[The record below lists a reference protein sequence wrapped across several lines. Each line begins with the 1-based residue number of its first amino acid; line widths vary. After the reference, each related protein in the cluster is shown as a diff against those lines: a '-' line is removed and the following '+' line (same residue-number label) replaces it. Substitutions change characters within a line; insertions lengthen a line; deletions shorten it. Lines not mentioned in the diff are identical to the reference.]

1 MDMKFDA
8 QAESFRAEVRSFVES
23 NLPDDI
29 RAKVSEE
36 EMILP
41 REMMQR
47 WHHALYK
54 KGWGCPSWPIEHGG
68 AGWSD
73 EQHYLFE
80 REIALADA
88 PRPIPYGVVMLA
100 PCLIEYGSKTQQE
113 KFLPGILT
121 GDQLWCQGF
130 SEPNAG
136 SDLASLKCKAER
148 VVDCGADSSGDH
160 YVINGSKTWT
170 SDAHIADWMFG
181 LFRTDSSGR
190 KQQGITF
197 LMIDMKSEGVTI
209 NPLENFEGT
218 HEVNQV
224 FFDNVRVP
232 VDNRVGNEHEGWSVA
247 KYLLGLERFG
257 TAEVGRSLASL
268 RRLKALAK
276 SVQIGTNTLLDDT
289 DFMNEVAQTE
299 IALRALEVTEQ
310 RFLFGPGGSESM
322 GAEASMLK
330 VRGTEIQQDILE
342 LAHQALGYHAHAM
355 IDETATDVL
364 HNPAA
369 IAKAHYNFRK
379 TSIYAGS
386 NEIQKTI
393 IAKVVLGL

>member
-8 QAESFRAEVRSFVES
+8 QAEGFRAEVRSFVES

-41 REMMQR
+41 RDMMQR
-47 WHHALYK
+47 WHHELFK
-54 KGWGCPSWPIEHGG
+54 QGWGCPSWPVEHGG

-73 EQHYLFE
+73 EEHYLFE

-100 PCLIEYGSKTQQE
+100 PCLMEYGSKAQQE

-136 SDLASLKCKAER
+136 SDLASLKCRAER
-148 VVDCGADSSGDH
+148 DGDH

-170 SDAHIADWMFG
+170 SDAHVADWMFG

-209 NPLENFEGT
+209 SPLENFEGT

-224 FFDNVRVP
+224 FFDNVRVS
-232 VDNRVGNEHEGWSVA
+232 VDNRVGAENEGWGVA

-268 RRLKALAK
+268 GRLKTLAK
-276 SVQIGTNTLLDDT
+276 TVKVGSGTLLNDS
-289 DFMNEVAQTE
+289 DFMNEVARAE

-355 IDETATDVL
+355 IDVASPEND

-393 IAKVVLGL
+393 IAKAVLGL

>member
-8 QAESFRAEVRSFVES
+8 QAEVFRAEVRSFVES

-41 REMMQR
+41 RDMMQR
-47 WHHALYK
+47 WHHALYNR
-54 KGWGCPSWPIEHGG
+54 GWGCPSWPIEHGG

-100 PCLIEYGSKTQQE
+100 PCLMEYGSKAQQE

-136 SDLASLKCKAER
+136 SDLASLKCRAER
-148 VVDCGADSSGDH
+148 DGDH

-170 SDAHIADWMFG
+170 SDAHVADWMFG

-209 NPLENFEGT
+209 SPLENFEGT

-224 FFDNVRVP
+224 FFDNVRVS
-232 VDNRVGNEHEGWSVA
+232 VDNRVGAENEGWGVA

-268 RRLKALAK
+268 GRLKTLAK
-276 SVQIGTNTLLDDT
+276 TVKVGSGTLLNDS
-289 DFMNEVAQTE
+289 DFMNEVARAE

-355 IDETATDVL
+355 IDVASPEND

-369 IAKAHYNFRK
+369 IAKAHYNSRK

-393 IAKVVLGL
+393 IAKAVLGL

>member
-8 QAESFRAEVRSFVES
+8 QAEDFRAEVRSFVES
-23 NLPDDI
+23 TLPDDI

-41 REMMQR
+41 RDMMQR
-47 WHHALYK
+47 WHHELYN
-54 KGWGCPSWPIEHGG
+54 KGWGCPSWPVEHGG

-100 PCLIEYGSKTQQE
+100 PCLMEYGSKAQQE

-136 SDLASLKCKAER
+136 SDLASLKCKAE
-148 VVDCGADSSGDH
+148 CAADGSGDH

-170 SDAHIADWMFG
+170 SDAHVADWMFG
-181 LFRTDSSGR
+181 LFRTDNSGR

-209 NPLENFEGT
+209 SPLENFEGT

-232 VDNRVGNEHEGWSVA
+232 VDNRVGAESEGWGVA

-268 RRLKALAK
+268 GRLKTLAK
-276 SVQIGTNTLLDDT
+276 TVKVGSGTLLDDS
-289 DFMNEVAQTE
+289 DFMNEVAQAE

-355 IDETATDVL
+355 VDEVSIDAA

-393 IAKVVLGL
+393 IAKAVLGL

>member
-1 MDMKFDA
+1 MDMKFSVE
-8 QAESFRAEVRSFVES
+8 AEAFRAEVCDFIND

-29 RAKVSEE
+29 RHKVAQE

-41 REMMQR
+41 REMMVR
-47 WHHALYK
+47 WHKILGK
-54 KGWGCPSWPIEHGG
+54 KGWSCPSWPKDQGG

-80 REIALADA
+80 REIALSDA

-100 PCLIEYGSKTQQE
+100 PCLLEFGTQAQQE
-113 KFLPGILT
+113 KFLPGILS
-121 GDQLWCQGF
+121 GDELWCQGF

-136 SDLASLKCKAER
+136 SDLASLQCRAVAE
-148 VVDCGADSSGDH
+148 GDS
-160 YVINGSKTWT
+160 YIINGSKTWT
-170 SDAHIADWMFG
+170 SEAHIADGMFG

-197 LMIDMKSEGVTI
+197 LMIDMKTPGISVT
-209 NPLENFEGT
+209 PLMTFEGT

-232 VDNRVGNEHEGWSVA
+232 FANRIGEENQGWAIA

-268 RRLKALAK
+268 GRLKKLAAAL
-276 SVQIGTNTLLDDT
+276 SVGEGCLRDDP
-289 DFMNEVAQTE
+289 DFMNEVARVE

-310 RFLFGPGGSESM
+310 RFLFGPGGSDAM

-330 VRGTEIQQDILE
+330 IRGTEIQQDILE
-342 LAHQALGYHAHAM
+342 LTHQALGYAGQRGQDSGSVLQIAGITPEKAAM
-355 IDETATDVL
+355 
-364 HNPAA
+364 
-369 IAKAHYNFRK
+369 AHYNFRK

-393 IAKVVLGL
+393 IAKAVLGL

>member
-8 QAESFRAEVRSFVES
+8 QAEDFRAEVRSFVES

-41 REMMQR
+41 QDMMQR

-54 KGWGCPSWPIEHGG
+54 QGWGCPSWPVEHGG

-100 PCLIEYGSKTQQE
+100 PCLMEYGSKVQQE

-136 SDLASLKCKAER
+136 SDLASLKCKAELE
-148 VVDCGADSSGDH
+148 GNH

-170 SDAHIADWMFG
+170 SDAHVADWMFG

-209 NPLENFEGT
+209 SPLENFEGT

-232 VDNRVGNEHEGWSVA
+232 VDNRVGEENEGWGVA

-268 RRLKALAK
+268 GRLKKLAK
-276 SVQIGTNTLLDDT
+276 SIKIGTKTLLDDM
-289 DFMNEVAQTE
+289 DFMNEVAQAE

-342 LAHQALGYHAHAM
+342 LAHQALGYHAHAE
-355 IDETATDVL
+355 IDETATGPA

-393 IAKVVLGL
+393 IAKAVLGL

>member
-1 MDMKFDA
+1 MDMKFS
-8 QAESFRAEVRSFVES
+8 AEAEAFRDEVGNFVAD

-29 RAKVSEE
+29 RHKVAQE

-41 REMMQR
+41 REMMVR
-47 WHHALYK
+47 WHKILGQ
-54 KGWGCPSWPIEHGG
+54 KGWSCPSWPKTHGG

-80 REIALADA
+80 REIALSDA

-100 PCLIEYGSKTQQE
+100 PCLLEFGTQAQQE
-113 KFLPGILT
+113 KFLPGILS
-121 GDQLWCQGF
+121 GDELWCQGF

-136 SDLASLKCKAER
+136 SDLASLQCRAVAE
-148 VVDCGADSSGDH
+148 GDS
-160 YVINGSKTWT
+160 YIINGSKTWT
-170 SDAHIADWMFG
+170 SEAHIADGMFG

-197 LMIDMKSEGVTI
+197 LMIDMKTPGISVT
-209 NPLENFEGT
+209 PLMTFEGT

-232 VDNRVGNEHEGWSVA
+232 FANRIGEENQGWSIA

-268 RRLKALAK
+268 ARLKKLAAALAVDEGRL
-276 SVQIGTNTLLDDT
+276 SDDP
-289 DFMNEVAQTE
+289 DFMSEVARAE

-310 RFLFGPGGSESM
+310 RFLFGPGGSDAM

-330 VRGTEIQQDILE
+330 IRGTEIQQDILE
-342 LAHQALGYHAHAM
+342 LTHQALGYAGQRGQDSRPVLQIAGITSGKAAMAHF
-355 IDETATDVL
+355 
-364 HNPAA
+364 
-369 IAKAHYNFRK
+369 NFRK

-393 IAKVVLGL
+393 IAKAVLGL

>member
-1 MDMKFDA
+1 MDVKFDA
-8 QAESFRAEVRSFVES
+8 QAEDFRIEVRSFIES
-23 NLPDDI
+23 TLPDDI

-41 REMMQR
+41 REIMQR

-54 KGWGCPSWPIEHGG
+54 QGWGCPSWPLEHGG

-80 REIALADA
+80 REIALCNA

-100 PCLIEYGSKTQQE
+100 PCLMEYGSKAQQE

-121 GDQLWCQGF
+121 GEQLWCQGF

-136 SDLASLKCKAER
+136 SDLASLKCKAEP
-148 VVDCGADSSGDH
+148 ALDSDDDNAGDH
-160 YVINGSKTWT
+160 YIINGSKTWT
-170 SDAHIADWMFG
+170 SDAHVADWMFG

-190 KQQGITF
+190 KQLGITF

-209 NPLENFEGT
+209 SPLENFEGT

-232 VDNRVGNEHEGWSVA
+232 MDNRVGTENEGWGVA

-268 RRLKALAK
+268 GRLKTLAK
-276 SVQIGTNTLLDDT
+276 SVTIGSGTLLDDP
-289 DFMNEVAQTE
+289 DFMNEVAQAE

-310 RFLFGPGGSESM
+310 RFLLGPGGSESM

-342 LAHQALGYHAHAM
+342 LTHQALGYHAHAA
-355 IDETATDVL
+355 IDVISSQGEP
-364 HNPAA
+364 NPAA

-393 IAKVVLGL
+393 IAKAVLGL

>member
-8 QAESFRAEVRSFVES
+8 QAEGFRAEVRDFVED
-23 NLPDDI
+23 NLPGDI

-47 WHHALYK
+47 WHHELYK
-54 KGWGCPSWPIEHGG
+54 KGWGCPSWPVEHGG

-80 REIALADA
+80 REIALCDA

-100 PCLIEYGSKTQQE
+100 PCLMEYGSKAQQE

-136 SDLASLKCKAER
+136 SDLASLKCKAEQNG
-148 VVDCGADSSGDH
+148 DC

-170 SDAHIADWMFG
+170 SEAHVADWMFG

-209 NPLENFEGT
+209 SPLENFEGT

-232 VDNRVGNEHEGWSVA
+232 VDNRVGAENEGWGVA

-268 RRLKALAK
+268 GRLKTLAQTV
-276 SVQIGTNTLLDDT
+276 SVGSGTLLDDP
-289 DFMNEVAQTE
+289 DFMSEVAKAE

-310 RFLFGPGGSESM
+310 RFLFGPGGSQSM

-342 LAHQALGYHAHAM
+342 LAHQALGYHAHAE
-355 IDETATDVL
+355 IDVIS
-364 HNPAA
+364 HNPAAIAPKA

-393 IAKVVLGL
+393 IAKAVLGL